1 MPKTDSTNMLR
12 FLDVLLKHGNFTRAA
27 KDLYISQPYLTQ
39 TIKNAEK
46 ELGIQII
53 NREISPLALTPAG
66 RVYYQYLTNLE
77 NQKDL
82 FHKKISQYT
91 APDHPVIRLGVL
103 PSLGYYLLPLVL
115 PDFLQVHPEIKI
127 ELTEAISER
136 NEQRLL
142 HGELDFLLG
151 QNPETIAPG
160 LEIYDRGRDGYY
172 AIIPSTSAFYQPNQD
187 FINPGS
193 IDINAL
199 LHEPLILSPR
209 GSSIRRQVD
218 YLLQKYDVE
227 PEVVVESANTF
238 TIAKLA
244 EKGLGVTFLP
254 DSIVMKPAGD
264 RYNLYPLPAS
274 LLSLNY
280 FIAVRTNRPP
290 LSPSEHDLITIFLTN
305 LEASLAEIASLSP
318 N

>member
-46 ELGIQII
+46 ELGVPII
-53 NREISPLALTPAG
+53 NRDTTPLALTPAG
-66 RVYYQYLTNLE
+66 RVYYQYLTSLE
-77 NQKDL
+77 NQKDQ
-82 FHKKISQYT
+82 FHKQIRQYV
-91 APDHPVIRLGVL
+91 APDHQIIRIGVL
-103 PSLGYYLLPLVL
+103 SSLGYYLLPLVL
-115 PDFLQVHPEIKI
+115 PDFLQVHPEIKV
-127 ELTEAISER
+127 ELTEDILAR

-142 HGELDFLLG
+142 HGEIDFLLG
-151 QNPETIAPG
+151 QNPETVAPG
-160 LEIYDRGRDGYY
+160 LTIHDRGRDGYY
-172 AIIPSTSAFYQPNQD
+172 AIIPRTSPLYQPDQA

-193 IDINAL
+193 IDIQAL
-199 LHEPLILSPR
+199 LHAPLILSPR

-218 YLLQKYDVE
+218 YLLQKYNVD
-227 PEVVVESANTF
+227 PQIVVESTNTF

-254 DSIVMKPAGD
+254 DSIAVKPAGD
-264 RYNLYPLPAS
+264 QYNLYPLPAS

-280 FIAVRTNRPP
+280 FIAVRDNRI
-290 LSPSEHDLITIFLTN
+290 LSASEHDLITIFLTN